1 MIMGT
6 WPNDFDLNE
15 TPEIGARIIA
25 FIQDEMHRLEDYGN
39 KRKQEG
45 LAYIFHEHAE
55 RVAKDIKNT
64 CLHMG
69 LGDLVA
75 ENMYWATLPHDIGKR
90 MLPVEIWNETEEQPS
105 GDLKTLRRS
114 HTDLGAAIVKEEL
127 GDLDHPFIDLMIDIM
142 RKHHERMDGKGY
154 HELPGEKLSLPVR
167 LAAIVEAF
175 DGWRIKRPH
184 YGDRDISVPGVLKRM
199 REEKGAA
206 HFDMELFEQFAEMKM
221 KEP

>member
-1 MIMGT
+1 MGT
-6 WPNDFDLNE
+6 WPDDYDLND

-25 FIQDEMHRLEDYGN
+25 FIQDEMHRLEEYDN
-39 KRKQEG
+39 KRPQGSG
-45 LAYIFHEHAE
+45 LAYVFHTHSY
-55 RVAKDIKNT
+55 RVAQDIKDT
-64 CLHMG
+64 CLYMG

-105 GDLKTLRRS
+105 ADLKNLRRS

-127 GDLDHPFIDLMIDIM
+127 GDIDHPFINLMTDIM
-142 RKHHERMDGKGY
+142 RYHHEQMNGKGY
-154 HELPGEKLSLPVR
+154 HGLSGDMLSMPVR

-206 HFDMELFEQFAEMKM
+206 HFDMKLFEPFAEMKM
-221 KEP
+221 REP